1 MAWFLVILGKDG
13 GEKEGIKQR
22 EEKGEMPLIYLLE
35 KHIKKEVEGGNESTE
50 KRKGAERQRR
60 GEERW
65 EAGPRGRA
73 VLRTERD
80 WGCLSRGGTSG
91 RGS

>member
-1 MAWFLVILGKDG
+1 M
-13 GEKEGIKQR
+13 
-22 EEKGEMPLIYLLE
+22 YLLE
-35 KHIKKEVEGGNESTE
+35 KHIKKEVEEENERSTE

-80 WGCLSRGGTSG
+80 WG
-91 RGS
+91 